1 MKVKKLA
8 NLKQLQEQHRQ
19 NIREYLLGDFVLQ
32 LVIIL
37 MVCFSCTYFIL
48 SAIGLIETYKWISTS
63 FLISLL
69 ILIPTVKMHIPPAPT
84 EDDVKESQALRRA
97 FGMDDS
103 ISE

>member
-1 MKVKKLA
+1 MKVQKLA
-8 NLKQLQEQHRQ
+8 NLKQLQEQHRK
-19 NIREYLLGDFVLQ
+19 NIREYFLGGFLLH

-37 MVCFSCTYFIL
+37 MVNFSCTYFIL
-48 SAIGLIETYKWISTS
+48 SAIGSIETYKWISTS